1 MVVFLAAVFAITT
14 LILRVSVFVNVIL
27 IVVRT
32 INITRPFYLVNRR
45 ALWVSVLVCFLV
57 LLPLILYDTV
67 RIKKEQEDFYA
78 TKVRYVFLPYVG
90 DYAVKDIVMALNP
103 ITAGKGKKTVVRV
116 PEYVTFAT
124 SCAPFILAVLISL
137 VCLVVNYRELRASKG
152 GLSKTGGGTAEQ
164 DITVTIALL
173 TTVFSVCNTVYSLW
187 IVLTW
192 AFEWDYWTD
201 QVVLQL
207 CYVTSTLFPFISS
220 SLNAIIL
227 IWRSKTLRKS
237 LRNKFRRTVEPS
249 NPTNKSYST
258 VVTNVSLATTG
269 VRDSR
274 A

>member
-78 TKVRYVFLPYVG
+78 TKVRYVFLQYVG
-90 DYAVKDIVMALNP
+90 DYAVKDIVMAFNP

-137 VCLVVNYRELRASKG
+137 VCLVVNYWELRASKR